1 METHSDAIIIGGGL
15 VGMVTA
21 LALSAFGVRTTV
33 IDAADLEQTVS
44 QDFDGRATAIASASW
59 RMFGALGLADRLQGL
74 DCPINEIRVT
84 EGLRPQH
91 LHFDGRA
98 GGQDGGEAEGE
109 PLGHMVEN
117 RHLRRALIDG
127 GRQDALID
135 VRAPAKVARIERGEH
150 GVCVTLADG
159 DTIRAPL
166 IIGADGRRSKLRE
179 DAGIRVARWQ
189 YRQTA
194 IVGMI
199 DHELPHNHVAFELF
213 YPSGPFAILPMLDG
227 EGQDLPHRSA
237 IVWTVEGKHA
247 SAYLD
252 LPPRALLAEMDK
264 RIGGFLGE
272 LRLAA
277 EPSSYPLGF
286 HHAASYT
293 AHRLALVGDAAHGI
307 HPIAGQG
314 LNMGLRDAAAI
325 GEVLGEAKRL
335 GLDLGEEEVISRYS
349 RWRGLDN
356 LAVAASTDIL
366 NRLFGLAPR
375 PMQRL
380 RAIGLGTVERVAPLK
395 SFFMTEARGA
405 SGDLPQLLRG
415 DRP

>member
-44 QDFDGRATAIASASW
+44 PDFDGRATAIASASW

-237 IVWTVEGKHA
+237 IVWTVE
-247 SAYLD
+247 
-252 LPPRALLAEMDK
+252 
-264 RIGGFLGE
+264 
-272 LRLAA
+272 
-277 EPSSYPLGF
+277 
-286 HHAASYT
+286 
-293 AHRLALVGDAAHGI
+293 V
-307 HPIAGQG
+307 
-314 LNMGLRDAAAI
+314 
-325 GEVLGEAKRL
+325 
-335 GLDLGEEEVISRYS
+335 
-349 RWRGLDN
+349 
-356 LAVAASTDIL
+356 
-366 NRLFGLAPR
+366 
-375 PMQRL
+375 
-380 RAIGLGTVERVAPLK
+380 
-395 SFFMTEARGA
+395 
-405 SGDLPQLLRG
+405 
-415 DRP
+415 